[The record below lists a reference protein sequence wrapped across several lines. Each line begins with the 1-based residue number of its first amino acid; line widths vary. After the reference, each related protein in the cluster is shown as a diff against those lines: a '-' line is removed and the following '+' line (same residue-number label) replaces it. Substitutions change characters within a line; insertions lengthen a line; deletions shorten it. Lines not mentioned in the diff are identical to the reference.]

1 MPSISMS
8 DHPPIWSCTVAKAT
22 AVDVDDYTEF
32 ESLAVKLTGRRFKA
46 SVAVCVYRPPGTAL
60 H

>member
-1 MPSISMS
+1 MALVYRDTI
-8 DHPPIWSCTVAKAT
+8 KAT
-22 AVDVDDYTEF
+22 TVDVGNYIEF
-32 ESLAVKLTGRRFKA
+32 ELLAVKLTGRRFKA